1 MQSPNCK
8 NSCSTYYE
16 GISNPP
22 KNPTKEEKEGMSRKY
37 NLEQR
42 QRECERNI
50 RKYKRLEAGCIDAD
64 NMKKYTEKRIQWTNE
79 YNKLIANNA
88 DVLRKDDKRLKLY
101 DLK

>member
-8 NSCSTYYE
+8 NSCSTYYD
-16 GISNPP
+16 GINQPP
-22 KNPTKEEKEGMSRKY
+22 KEPTKEEVEEMTRRY

-64 NMKKYTEKRIQWTNE
+64 NMEKYAEKRRQWTNE
-79 YNKLIANNA
+79 YNKLISDNA

>member
-8 NSCSTYYE
+8 NSCSTYYD
-16 GISNPP
+16 GINQPP
-22 KNPTKEEKEGMSRKY
+22 KEPTKEEVEEMTRRY

-64 NMKKYTEKRIQWTNE
+64 NIAKYADKRRQWTNE
-79 YNKLIANNA
+79 YNKLISDNA

>member
-1 MQSPNCK
+1 M
-8 NSCSTYYE
+8 TL
-16 GISNPP
+16 
-22 KNPTKEEKEGMSRKY
+22 RY

-50 RKYKRLEAGCIDAD
+50 RKYKRLEAGSIDAD
-64 NMKKYTEKRIQWTNE
+64 NIAKYTEKRRQWTNE
-79 YNKLIANNA
+79 YNKLITNNA

>member
-16 GISNPP
+16 GINQPP
-22 KNPTKEEKEGMSRKY
+22 KKPTKEEVEEMTRRY

-50 RKYKRLEAGCIDAD
+50 RKYNRLENGSLDAD
-64 NMKKYTEKRIQWTNE
+64 NIAKYADKRIQWTNE
-79 YNKLIANNA
+79 YNRLIANNV

>member
-1 MQSPNCK
+1 M
-8 NSCSTYYE
+8 T
-16 GISNPP
+16 
-22 KNPTKEEKEGMSRKY
+22 RRY

-50 RKYKRLEAGCIDAD
+50 RKYKRLENGSIDAK
-64 NMKKYTEKRIQWTNE
+64 NISKYSEKRKQWTDE
-79 YNKLIANNA
+79 YNNLIASNS

>member
-1 MQSPNCK
+1 M
-8 NSCSTYYE
+8 T
-16 GISNPP
+16 
-22 KNPTKEEKEGMSRKY
+22 RRY

-50 RKYKRLEAGCIDAD
+50 RKCKRLENGCIDAD
-64 NMKKYTEKRIQWTNE
+64 NIAKYADKRRQWTNE
-79 YNKLIANNA
+79 YNKLIANNV